1 MAIFGRER
9 EGEELGA
16 STLATVPAAPSGS
29 GVTIVERR
37 RADDTAGAAAGTSAF
52 LGSGCRINGK
62 VELEGV
68 ARIEGHVEGDVV
80 AQGTLI
86 VGEHAVVKAKV
97 SGAAVIVHGRV
108 IGDVT
113 VRERLEVR
121 AQGSVIGNV
130 SAPKLV
136 VHEGGTLEGQCSMG
150 GGAKDR
156 RSTTTP
162 PAAASAS

>member
-1 MAIFGRER
+1 VGA
-9 EGEELGA
+9 ELGTGTGPGPA
-16 STLATVPAAPSGS
+16 TLAAAPQ

-86 VGEHAVVKAKV
+86 VGENAVVKAKV
-97 SGAAVIVHGRV
+97 SGATVIVHGR
-108 IGDVT
+108 ITGDVT
-113 VRERLEVR
+113 VRERLEIR

-150 GGAKDR
+150 GGSKER
-156 RSTTTP
+156 RSTP